1 VLGDEPYQEAY
12 AAVLARWPEG
22 TTTRDVGGPMG
33 TTRVTVCGPADAPP
47 IVLLSGGGATG
58 LVWFALAEHLAAA
71 DLTTAFRLYAL
82 DLIDDPGGSTRIPRR
97 MAGPDVVVGWLDGVL
112 DRLGLATTTVMGHSY
127 GGWIA
132 LRYAL
137 DRPARVDRMVLL
149 DPSDC
154 VSRPRPA
161 YVLRALPLI
170 LRARR
175 SNVEALLRWET
186 SGELPDAQGRELSS
200 AAPRTSRRPGS
211 SCRAAR
217 SPNSSPVSPRRPW
230 CSAPWSAGPW
240 MRGAWPKVSPRSR
253 RPRCRTYLERRTT
266 GCRCAPPP
274 RSRAGRRSSSAPEP
288 VRGRTAAR

>member
-1 VLGDEPYQEAY
+1 MLGDEPYQEAY

-82 DLIDDPGGSTRIPRR
+82 DLIDDPGGSTLIPRR

-186 SGELPDAQGRELSS
+186 SGELPDAQWRELFIRG
-200 AAPRTSRRPGS
+200 ATDFP
-211 SCRAAR
+211 AAR
-217 SPNSSPVSPRRPW
+217 IVVPRRPK
-230 CSAPWSAGPW
+230 PEQLAG
-240 MRGAWPKVSPRSR
+240 
-253 RPRCRTYLERRTT
+253 L
-266 GCRCAPPP
+266 APPTLVLSAMVG
-274 RSRAGRRSSSAPEP
+274 RALDAGRLAEGFAAVPAATVQDIPGASHHGMPLRSATE
-288 VRGRTAAR
+288 VAGRTSEFLGA